1 MGLGGKV
8 IRGLTAGLAV
18 LASAA
23 CWTSA
28 LAQPAPH
35 DIPWFEA
42 RPAERTATLRACR
55 NDERLARQA
64 VCANA
69 EHAANRVGARERA
82 RTAGVEERRRSRTI
96 DDVLADPSYYAANR
110 VARAGLLAECA
121 IGGAPGGMKPLAQHC
136 AAARAGAAMDQG
148 ARNRGG

>member
-1 MGLGGKV
+1 MRN
-8 IRGLTAGLAV
+8 ITAGLVV

-23 CWTSA
+23 WGTSA
-28 LAQPAPH
+28 LAQPARH

-42 RPAERTATLRACR
+42 RPAERAATLRACR

-69 EHAANRVGARERA
+69 EHAANRVGAQDRA
-82 RTAGVEERRRSRTI
+82 RAAGLSERRRIRTI

-121 IGGAPGGMKPLAQHC
+121 TGGVPGGMKPLAQHC

-148 ARNRGG
+148 SRARGG